1 MKVTI
6 EIDTDEPQQTDE
18 LVGITKALN
27 MRIALWDIDKLF
39 RTILKYEDQ
48 IHDGYLTEK
57 EEAVVEYLQKQF
69 HELLE
74 EQDITKYVLEM
85 P

>member
-6 EIDTDEPQQTDE
+6 EIDTDEPQQADE
-18 LVGITKALN
+18 LISITKALN
-27 MRIALWDIDKLF
+27 MRIALWDVDKLF
-39 RTILKYEDQ
+39 RTVLKYENQ
-48 IHDGYLTEK
+48 IHDGYLTDE

-69 HELLE
+69 LELLE
-74 EQDITKYVLEM
+74 EQDVTNHVLGM

>member
-6 EIDTDEPQQTDE
+6 EIDTDEPQQADE
-18 LVGITKALN
+18 LISITKALD

-39 RTILKYEDQ
+39 RTILKYENQ
-48 IHDGYLTEK
+48 IHDGYLTDG

-69 HELLE
+69 LELLE
-74 EQDITKYVLEM
+74 ERDITKHVLDM